1 MEDRLKKRVEQ
12 ERSKFE
18 LYQTDFDS
26 LWSGIEKGI
35 DLEQSQL
42 TKPVIWRVA
51 AAILLLMVSVISLLT
66 INTSGQEGLALH
78 EISIELA
85 ETERYYLQQ
94 INQRMQVIDSYPEVS
109 SQAKVEIMA
118 LDSIYNELKVD
129 LKDNIDNEEVVS
141 AMIENYRLKL
151 ELLEGILQNI
161 RKEENNEEDEA
172 DEYFL

>member
-1 MEDRLKKRVEQ
+1 MQDRLKKRVEQ
-12 ERSKFE
+12 NRSQFE
-18 LYQTDFDS
+18 FYQTDFNS
-26 LWSGIEKGI
+26 LWGEIERGI
-35 DLEQSQL
+35 DQDQDRS
-42 TKPVIWRVA
+42 TKPVIWRIA
-51 AAILLLMVSVISLLT
+51 AAIVLLMVSVVSLLT

-85 ETERYYLQQ
+85 ETERYYMQQ
-94 INQRMQVIDSYPEVS
+94 INQRMQVIDAYPEVS
-109 SQAKVEIMA
+109 SQAKLEIMA